1 MSWCQI
7 PQDTFR
13 DVVESMPRRV
23 SGVWQNTEDK
33 QHIRHIYRRHTHSEC
48 FSSVTILTMM
58 HSLENALT
66 AKQGSVN
73 KLLLAKK

>member
-1 MSWCQI
+1 MFQ
-7 PQDTFR
+7 
-13 DVVESMPRRV
+13 
-23 SGVWQNTEDK
+23 
-33 QHIRHIYRRHTHSEC
+33 Y
-48 FSSVTILTMM
+48 SVMILTMM